1 MAEEIEAPV
10 FKRIGLKFESHSGRS
25 DCPAA
30 GVTLEEQMI
39 CGALQT
45 LNEDAFEDVVSSSER
60 PSPTGEMFSQYL
72 APIRESSEI
81 GSPPRLTYNL
91 TNPNLTDLATSN
103 GTLNGDDSGVGG
115 GHLGPSSRSGSGRHS
130 RSHSLHD
137 DASLTSIVV
146 IPTFLTTSPSTTTT
160 STTTGNIND
169 TKL

>member
-1 MAEEIEAPV
+1 M
-10 FKRIGLKFESHSGRS
+10 
-25 DCPAA
+25 
-30 GVTLEEQMI
+30 TLEEQMI

-91 TNPNLTDLATSN
+91 TNPNLTDLAASN

-115 GHLGPSSRSGSGRHS
+115 GGSVGVGGGGGGSTSSGNHLGLRSGSGRHS

-146 IPTFLTTSPSTTTT
+146 IPTFLTTSPNGASSNNNNNNTTT
-160 STTTGNIND
+160 NIND